1 MSKPS
6 TTISIAAGAAA
17 GGCETLVTVCL
28 CQMLLSIG
36 CTGQTNV
43 QSQYPVEYIK
53 TRRQLPAA
61 KSLSSMTIVR
71 ETLASSGVKGL
82 YSGCGALAVS
92 NMAKSG
98 IRFLSFETARSNL
111 PTMFPSLKS
120 SPLLNAYS
128 GLCAGIAE
136 SVLVVTPGEAVKTR
150 IVNAAAMA
158 QTKAAQLSTPQ
169 LVSRMLHKEGIFSF
183 WRGLAPVVCKQG
195 TNSAVRFSTFGAL
208 GDLFRKS
215 DTIRANAS
223 PSVVTFAAGA
233 GSGVITVYAS
243 MPFDNIKT
251 RVQTQSAGGTGM
263 LACAREMLVREGIA
277 SFWKATTPRLVRLT
291 LSSSIT
297 FTVYDFVVQASRR
310 ST

>member
-1 MSKPS
+1 M
-6 TTISIAAGAAA
+6 
-17 GGCETLVTVCL
+17 C
-28 CQMLLSIG
+28 
-36 CTGQTNV
+36 
-43 QSQYPVEYIK
+43 
-53 TRRQLPAA
+53 
-61 KSLSSMTIVR
+61 
-71 ETLASSGVKGL
+71 
-82 YSGCGALAVS
+82 
-92 NMAKSG
+92 KSG
-98 IRFLSFETARSNL
+98 IRFFSFETARSNL
-111 PTMFPSLKS
+111 PILFPGLKT
-120 SPLLNAYS
+120 SPLLSVYS

-150 IVNAAAMA
+150 IVNAAAMG

-169 LVSRMLHKEGIFSF
+169 LVSKMLRQEGVLSF

-195 TNSAVRFSTFGAL
+195 TNSAVRFSTFGAI
-208 GDLFRKS
+208 GDLLRKS

-251 RVQTQSAGGTGM
+251 RVQTQSTGTGM
-263 LACAREMLVREGIA
+263 LACARTMLANEGIRV
-277 SFWKATTPRLVRLT
+277 FWKATTPRLVRLT

-297 FTVYDFVVQASRR
+297 FTVYDFVVQASRG